1 VLVISRK
8 VGQSFVISD
17 SIVVT
22 IVSVD
27 RDVVKIGIDASKD
40 IKVLRSELVDKIKN
54 SMKNSVFKENDMN
67 SLLRVLKD
75 ENKKY

>member
-1 VLVISRK
+1 MLVISRK